1 MTTRTERLD
10 VRVTAQHKKLIE
22 RAALAMGQ
30 PVTTFVLASALDRAR
45 EALRSESRT
54 VLSDR
59 DRTAFL
65 AILDSAARPTG
76 ALVRAVARS
85 RKRSADV
92 DV

>member
-1 MTTRTERLD
+1 MATRTERLD

-30 PVTTFVLASALDRAR
+30 PVTSFVLASVLDRAR
-45 EALRSESRT
+45 EALQSESRT

-65 AILDSAARPTG
+65 AILDSAARPTR
-76 ALVRAVARS
+76 ALARAVARS
-85 RKRSADV
+85 RKHNADDSV
-92 DV
+92 